1 MNQCYG
7 TKEIE
12 NQPRLKNFNLKI
24 ILTCSKY
31 NIQYMGQEQYSD
43 WINLLRYRPGGREGG
58 LQPYM
63 GYTGVCRCE
72 GYGFQ
77 AVYSRTGYINQS
89 VWL

>member
-43 WINLLRYRPGGREGG
+43 WINLLRYRPGEREGG
-58 LQPYM
+58 YCHIWAIQ
-63 GYTGVCRCE
+63 VCAALKGMVFKQFTLGR
-72 GYGFQ
+72 G
-77 AVYSRTGYINQS
+77 T
-89 VWL
+89 